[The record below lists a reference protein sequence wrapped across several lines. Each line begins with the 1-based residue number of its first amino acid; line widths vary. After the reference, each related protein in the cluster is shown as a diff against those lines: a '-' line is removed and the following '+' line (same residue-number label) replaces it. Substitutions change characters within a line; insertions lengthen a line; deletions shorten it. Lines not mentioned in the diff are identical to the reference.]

1 MDGQFRA
8 KVSQHST
15 HVELILESKSGG
27 DVFGRDIARGELPG
41 CGGLLDEPQQ
51 VYEFLV
57 QALEAA
63 QPMPKSG
70 GGMEHEYRDGP
81 GLLCYIWEC
90 EKGARLRASM
100 KPHYAFMKPMEVSLQ
115 LPMVAYATM
124 QQKIAIQLQT
134 QASMS
139 QQLLTEQMVSFGKQV
154 DEQRAQFEQVVAD
167 KLSSQ
172 TRLMLQQVTQFEGKV
187 RELDQQKD
195 QKLSEDR
202 QAVRELSND
211 IESFRSELDAMRAE
225 FTVAMR
231 HGGEELRQEMQL
243 ALEMAKADLRKES
256 LENLPKG
263 VYYVVT
269 KSGKNIAKCNKSP
282 GKVRSASPTRT
293 PPYHTPVR
301 SPGPGRN
308 LSGKK
313 TQPKQAKQLY
323 RCWTSGNVTEDEL
336 WQLFLSE
343 FHNRTRAEQGRS
355 SQRSLRRV
363 RIEPEGE
370 YHMHNF
376 DGDRKI
382 GGDSLSRGSVGPDG
396 DLICEFVFP

>member
-8 KVSQHST
+8 KVSQHRT

-41 CGGLLDEPQQ
+41 CGGLLEDPQQ

-57 QALEAA
+57 QALEVA

-70 GGMEHEYRDGP
+70 GGMEHDKDGP

-100 KPHYAFMKPMEVSLQ
+100 KPQYAFMKPMEVSLQ

-139 QQLLTEQMVSFGKQV
+139 QQLLTEQMVSFGRQV
-154 DEQRAQFEQVVAD
+154 DEQRAQFEQIVAD

-172 TRLMLQQVTQFEGKV
+172 TRLMLQQVTLFEGKV
-187 RELDQQKD
+187 RELDQQRD
-195 QKLSEDR
+195 QKLSEDK
-202 QAVRELSND
+202 QAVREVVSD
-211 IESFRSELDAMRAE
+211 VESFRSELDAMRAE
-225 FTVAMR
+225 FTEAMR

-243 ALEMAKADLRKES
+243 ALETAKADLRKDG
-256 LENLPKG
+256 NLPKG
-263 VYYVVT
+263 VYYIAARGG
-269 KSGKNIAKCNKSP
+269 KSFAKSNKSP
-282 GKVRSASPTRT
+282 GTVRSVSPART
-293 PPYHTPVR
+293 SYYTPVK
-301 SPGPGRN
+301 SPIPGRK
-308 LSGKK
+308 LSGK
-313 TQPKQAKQLY
+313 KQAKQLY

-336 WQLFLSE
+336 WHLFVSE
-343 FHNRTRAEQGRS
+343 FHNRTRAQEGRN

-363 RIEPEGE
+363 RIEPETE
-370 YHMHNF
+370 FHMENF
-376 DGDRKI
+376 DGDRRI
-382 GGDSLSRGSVGPDG
+382 GEDGLSPGSVGPDG